1 MRDRG
6 VGAWARGRVGVL
18 ETRRVEEKEDIG
30 RETYGSDVMIKRF
43 RELRVYRDAFRAA
56 QAIYEASQSWPREE
70 RYALTDQIRRS
81 SRSVNANIAEAWRK
95 RRYPKHFVSK
105 LTDADA
111 EAAETRAWLDFALGH
126 HYISQKAY
134 DDLDDQYDKI
144 QGSLVKMMR
153 SSDKWCG
160 PASLREPPA
169 PYIPDGIPPDQPDKS
184 SEEQ

>member
-1 MRDRG
+1 
-6 VGAWARGRVGVL
+6 
-18 ETRRVEEKEDIG
+18 
-30 RETYGSDVMIKRF
+30 MIKRF

-111 EAAETRAWLDFALGH
+111 EAAETRAWLDFARGH
-126 HYISQKAY
+126 DYITQSAY
-134 DDLDDQYDKI
+134 ADLDDQYDKI

-160 PASLREPPA
+160 PASLREPAA
-169 PYIPDGIPPDQPDKS
+169 PYTPEESPQEHPVKPPEDP
-184 SEEQ
+184 